1 MTHIDYEVESD
12 KRNNWLDITG
22 GAAKDSL
29 TVLDYFAAKAIDAA
43 LKRMMHNFD
52 VEMPDEEWTLDDHDL
67 EMVAI
72 LAYRLAGYM
81 LAERGKRVTPTN
93 VVRGVTGKTYG

>member
-1 MTHIDYEVESD
+1 MSKIDYEVESA
-12 KRNNWLDITG
+12 KRMNWMDLTG
-22 GAAKDSL
+22 GTAKDGM
-29 TVLDYFAAKAIDAA
+29 TMLDYFAGKAIDAA

-81 LAERGKRVTPTN
+81 LAERGKRFTPQGTIK
-93 VVRGVTGKTYG
+93 GVTGKTYG

>member
-1 MTHIDYEVESD
+1 MKAIDYEEESA
-12 KRNNWLDITG
+12 KRGNWLDITG

-29 TVLDYFAAKAIDAA
+29 TVLDYFAGKAIDTA
-43 LKRMMHNFD
+43 LKRMMHNFEVD
-52 VEMPDEEWTLDDHDL
+52 LQGEEWTVDDHDL

-81 LAERGKRVTPTN
+81 LEERNKRYTPQN
-93 VVRGVTGKTYG
+93 VVKGVTGKTYG